1 MITIKIILR
10 LHDLSI
16 ITYGG
21 SQGIR
26 DQGLMESAI
35 ARPYQTFD
43 GEDLYPTVFEKASAL
58 AESIIINHPFIDGNK
73 RTGLLAMLVI
83 LEIGNFK
90 ITASNDDTYNF
101 TIQISTGEMK
111 FEEIVFWL
119 KNNTEAV

>member
-1 MITIKIILR
+1 MITIKTVLR
-10 LHDLSI
+10 LHELSI

-35 ARPYQTFD
+35 ARPYQTF
-43 GEDLYPTVFEKASAL
+43 GSEDLYPTVFEKAAAL

-73 RTGLLAMLVI
+73 RTGLLAMLII

-111 FEEIVFWL
+111 FEEIVLWL

>member
-16 ITYGG
+16 INYGG

-35 ARPYQTFD
+35 ARPYQTFG
-43 GEDLYPTVFEKASAL
+43 GEDLYPTVFEKAAAL
-58 AESIIINHPFIDGNK
+58 TESIIINHPFIDGNK

-90 ITASNDDTYNF
+90 ISASNDDTYSF
-101 TIQISTGEMK
+101 TIQISTGEIK
-111 FEEIVFWL
+111 FKEIVIWL

>member
-1 MITIKIILR
+1 MITIKTILR
-10 LHDLSI
+10 LHELSI

-35 ARPYQTFD
+35 ARPYQTFG
-43 GEDLYPTVFEKASAL
+43 GEDLYPTVFEKAAAL

-90 ITASNDDTYNF
+90 ITGSNDDTYNF
-101 TIQISTGEMK
+101 TIQISTGEIK
-111 FEEIVFWL
+111 FEEIVIWL

>member
-26 DQGLMESAI
+26 DHGLLESAI
-35 ARPYQTFD
+35 VRPYQTFG
-43 GEDLYPTVFEKASAL
+43 GEYLYPTVFEKAAAL
-58 AESIIINHPFIDGNK
+58 VESILINHPFIDGNK
-73 RTGLLAMLVI
+73 RTGFLAMLLM
-83 LEIGNFK
+83 LELENLK
-90 ITASNDDTYNF
+90 ITATNTATYNL

-111 FEEIVFWL
+111 FEEIVLWL
-119 KNNTEAV
+119 KNNTERI

>member
-16 ITYGG
+16 INYGG
-21 SQGIR
+21 SQGLR

-35 ARPYQTFD
+35 ARPYQTF
-43 GEDLYPTVFEKASAL
+43 GGKDLYPTVLEKAAAL

-101 TIQISTGEMK
+101 TIEISTGEIK
-111 FEEIVFWL
+111 FEEIVLWL
-119 KNNTEAV
+119 KNNPEGV

>member
-1 MITIKIILR
+1 MITIKNILR
-10 LHDLSI
+10 LHELSI

-21 SQGIR
+21 SQRIR

-43 GEDLYPTVFEKASAL
+43 GEDLYPTVFEKAAAL
-58 AESIIINHPFIDGNK
+58 TESIIINHPFIDGNK

-90 ITASNDDTYNF
+90 ISASNDDTYSF
-101 TIQISTGEMK
+101 TIQISTGEIK
-111 FEEIVFWL
+111 FKEIVIWL

>member
-16 ITYGG
+16 INYGG

-43 GEDLYPTVFEKASAL
+43 GKDLYPTVFEQASAL

-83 LEIGNFK
+83 LEMGSLK
-90 ITASNDDTYNF
+90 ITASNDATYNF
-101 TIQISTGEMK
+101 TIQISTGELK
-111 FEEIVFWL
+111 FEEIVLWL
-119 KNNTEAV
+119 KNNTEVV

>member
-16 ITYGG
+16 INYGG
-21 SQGIR
+21 SQGLR

-35 ARPYQTFD
+35 ARPYQTF
-43 GEDLYPTVFEKASAL
+43 GGKDLYPTVLEKAAAL

-73 RTGLLAMLVI
+73 RTGLLAMLLI

-101 TIQISTGEMK
+101 TIEISTGEIK
-111 FEEIVFWL
+111 FEEIVLWL
-119 KNNTEAV
+119 KNNTEVV

>member
-16 ITYGG
+16 INYGG

-35 ARPYQTFD
+35 ARPYQTF
-43 GEDLYPTVFEKASAL
+43 GGKDLYPTVLEKAAAL
-58 AESIIINHPFIDGNK
+58 AESIIIDHPFIDGNK
-73 RTGLLAMLVI
+73 RTGLLAMLLI

-101 TIQISTGEMK
+101 TIEISTGEIK
-111 FEEIVFWL
+111 FEEIVLWL
-119 KNNTEAV
+119 KNNTEGV

>member
-35 ARPYQTFD
+35 ARPYQTFS
-43 GEDLYPTVFEKASAL
+43 GEDLYPTVFEKAA
-58 AESIIINHPFIDGNK
+58 AITESIIINHPFIDGNK

-83 LEIGNFK
+83 LELGSLK
-90 ITASNDDTYNF
+90 ITASNDATYNF